1 MREHTVFELMPN
13 HFRLPLAIIGLLLF
27 SSFLI
32 KPVDYS
38 PEELAEAT
46 AQREK
51 KAADEKL
58 AKQIDHAEREC
69 LAGIQDRLN
78 DPSSFKFHDFRRVFL
93 DKESYIVKIEYSAKN
108 AFGGRVRDIAT
119 CKARFS

>member
-1 MREHTVFELMPN
+1 MTN

-27 SSFLI
+27 SSTLI

-58 AKQIDHAEREC
+58 QKQVMEALHVCQRDQIMA
-69 LAGIQDRLN
+69 QLN
-78 DPSSFKFHDFRRVFL
+78 DSGSYRLHDYKPVFL
-93 DKESYIVKIEYSAKN
+93 DNEMMIVNIEYSAKN
-108 AFGGRVRDIAT
+108 AFGGRVRSNHRCAY
-119 CKARFS
+119 RFN